1 MFAKGPMP
9 GATPKADA
17 LEIHPKAYC
26 ERVVG
31 LDFGTNRAVR
41 GYAVKLPGAITLA
54 TAGNAQEAWRKAAS
68 VKPPKL
74 RRVDSSGAKP

>member
-17 LEIHPKAYC
+17 LKVHPKAYC

-31 LDFGTNRAVR
+31 LDFGTNRPVR
-41 GYAVKLPGAITLA
+41 GYAVKLPGGITLA
-54 TAGNAQEAWRKAAS
+54 TAGNAQDAWRKACS
-68 VKPPKL
+68 MRPL
-74 RRVDSSGAKP
+74 ESRSERDGR